1 MKRWKISFF
10 PLLLMVSLT
19 VYCTPPYGENIEI
32 INLSPSEA
40 ISSIQLSDLVDT
52 LEYIPLE
59 TVAESI
65 MISVKEIKVKEKYIY
80 AVDNSQSAVFLFD
93 NKGKFVSKL
102 DKRGEGP
109 DQYQFL
115 GPVFVDD
122 TEQFLDIIDN
132 KGYKSRKLRYSIP
145 NFDFVDSWEF
155 EAPLANSWIKNGDY
169 IYFSTQQLENSV
181 KEKISN
187 ADIIVVHNDRITK
200 SLFEKNIQTGG
211 TTYSPNSES
220 FTSNQHGEVFVSLMF
235 DNTFYQLEE
244 NKAIPI
250 LSIDFGK
257 YGIDHSYKYK
267 SVEEQMK
274 YLNNETDGL
283 ASFPVLNVNNDYL
296 LSFTYYFKVGKRN
309 QIQHYL
315 KFKDSGKVV
324 HVRDIQNNLSN
335 FPEKIYLSSYF
346 FAINHQVMKGSY
358 FYDVVLPWQALG
370 DKSQIEIP
378 GIGIIDAEDNPVIVK
393 MKVSDKN

>member
-1 MKRWKISFF
+1 MGKCNIRFNPF
-10 PLLLMVSLT
+10 LLMFFFT
-19 VYCTPPYGENIEI
+19 VCCTPPLEEGIDVI
-32 INLSPSEA
+32 KLSPLDA

-59 TVAESI
+59 TVDESI
-65 MISVKEIKVKEKYIY
+65 MISVKEIKVMRKYIY
-80 AVDNSQSAVFLFD
+80 AVDNTQNAVFLFD

-115 GPVFVDD
+115 GPIFVDD
-122 TEQFLDIIDN
+122 KEQFLDIIDY

-145 NFDFVDSWEF
+145 NFDFVNSWVF
-155 EAPLANSWIKNGDY
+155 EAPIANSWIKNGDY

-181 KEKISN
+181 KDKISN
-187 ADIIVVHNDRITK
+187 ADIIVVHNDRILE
-200 SLFEKNIQTGG
+200 SLFDKNIQTGG

-220 FTSNQHGEVFVSLMF
+220 FTSNQHAEVFVSLMF

-244 NKAIPI
+244 NKATPI
-250 LSIDFGK
+250 LSIDFGE

-267 SVEEQMK
+267 SVEEQMT

-283 ASFPVLNVNNDYL
+283 ASFPVLNVNNDHL
-296 LSFTYYFKVGKRN
+296 FSFTYYFKLGNRN
-309 QIQHYL
+309 QIHHYF
-315 KFKDSGKVV
+315 KFKESGKVI
-324 HVRDIQNNLSN
+324 HARDIQNDLSS

-346 FAINHQVMKGSY
+346 FAINHEVMKGNY

-370 DKSQIEIP
+370 EKKEIEIP
-378 GIGIIDAEDNPVIVK
+378 GIGFIDAEDNPVLVK